1 MLRKKERL
9 SYLKAVPV
17 LAALNDKEL
26 ALVDRLA
33 ERLDVAAGSDLMRQG
48 QLGHEFYVLLTGKA
62 EVLRDG
68 MSLAVL
74 GPGDHVGEL
83 ALLDPQPRTATVTV
97 TEDATVLELTQ
108 REFWQ
113 LLEDVPVV
121 ARKVLQ
127 GLARRLHAHDV
138 DALQ

>member
-1 MLRKKERL
+1 MRRSKDHLAQLR
-9 SYLKAVPV
+9 AVPM
-17 LAALNDKEL
+17 LAALDDKEL

-33 ERLDVAAGSDLMRQG
+33 ERLEVAAGRDLLRQG
-48 QLGHEFYVLLTGKA
+48 TVGHEFYLLLTGKA
-62 EVLRDG
+62 EVVRDG
-68 MSLAVL
+68 EVVAVL

-97 TEDATVLELTQ
+97 TADATVLEVTQ

-113 LLEDVPVV
+113 LLEDVPLL

-127 GLARRLHAHDV
+127 GLARRLHA
-138 DALQ
+138 DAL